1 MSLYKRKGSP
11 YWWVRF
17 TYNGRRVQESSRAAD
32 RVKAEQ
38 FEARRKASLWEQD
51 RLGAKPERTWQEAV
65 LRWLKETSHKA
76 THKMDIDRLRWLDP
90 HLRGLPL
97 HRIARDKLAEIADVK
112 ASEASKA
119 TANHYMALVR
129 AILRKACFE
138 WEWLDRVPKVRMF
151 KLKHRRVRWIKREE
165 FERLASFL
173 PPHLADMARFAV
185 LTGLR
190 RANVTGLQWDQ
201 VKLEEGKAWI
211 HPDQA
216 KGGKAIAVPLNA
228 EAMEVVRR
236 QMEKHEKYV
245 FTYCIPPNKKRKD
258 SKPRY
263 RPVRWLTGAAWKSAL
278 RKAGIEDFRWHDL
291 RHTWASWAVQA
302 EIPQYALQTLGGW
315 STPQMVQRYAHFGP
329 QHLAEYAARITLA
342 GTKSATAEKEKGT
355 RIAASP

>member
-17 TYNGRRVQESSRAAD
+17 TYNGRRVQESAATAD

-38 FEARRKASLWEQD
+38 FEARHKAALWEQD

-76 THKMDIDRLRWLDP
+76 THKMDVDRLRWFDT
-90 HLRGLPL
+90 HLRGIPL
-97 HRIARDKLAEIADVK
+97 HRISRDKLAEIAEVK
-112 ASEASKA
+112 ANEASQA

-138 WEWLDRVPKVRMF
+138 WEWTDRVPKVRMY
-151 KLKHRRVRWIKREE
+151 KLKEGRVRWITREE
-165 FERLASFL
+165 FERLASCL

-190 RANVTGLQWDQ
+190 RANVTGLEWGQ

-216 KGGKAIAVPLNA
+216 KARKAIAVPLNP
-228 EAMEVVRR
+228 EAMAVILR
-236 QMEKHEKYV
+236 QFGRHDKFV

-258 SKPRY
+258 SVPKY
-263 RPVRWLTGAAWKSAL
+263 KPVRWLTGAAWQRGL
-278 RKAGIEDFRWHDL
+278 RGAGIENFRWHDL
-291 RHTWASWAVQA
+291 RHTWASWHVQA
-302 EIPQYALQTLGGW
+302 GTPGSALQVLGGW
-315 STPQMVQRYAHFGP
+315 STPQMVQRYAHFGIE
-329 QHLAEYAARITLA
+329 HLAEYAARITIA
-342 GTKSATAEKEKGT
+342 GTKMATAEDRKKAH
-355 RIAASP
+355 IAASP